1 MTRTAWII
9 GLVVAA
15 LLVVS
20 LYRAKYG
27 ARESA
32 AQERALKKEIVALEE
47 DIRALRNEVS
57 GRTNLV
63 WIEEYARSVLG
74 MGPPRAEAIMTPGE
88 VAAYASAHAEAA
100 ALAGAID
107 GAPARPE
114 GGADGNP

>member
-32 AQERALKKEIVALEE
+32 AQERALNKEIAALED
-47 DIRALRNEVS
+47 DIRALRNKVS
-57 GRTNLV
+57 ERTNLV
-63 WIEEYARSVLG
+63 WIEEYARTVLG
-74 MGPPRAEAIMTPGE
+74 MAPPQAASVMTPGE
-88 VAAYASAHAEAA
+88 VAAWVGAEEEAA
-100 ALAGAID
+100 ALQGAL
-107 GAPARPE
+107 GPVPAQGGGDERP
-114 GGADGNP
+114 